1 MNRNYTR
8 VAALAFF
15 LFLSISPAADAA
27 PRRDRDL
34 ITDPGERVVRIVKK
48 IKNIFRGFTSQDDLG
63 PPIPKP

>member
-15 LFLSISPAADAA
+15 LYLSISPVAHAAS
-27 PRRDRDL
+27 RGDRDL
-34 ITDPGERVVRIVKK
+34 ITNPGERVVRIVNK
-48 IKNIFRGFTSQDDLG
+48 IKSIVRGFTSQDDLG